1 MQHEVLL
8 LSVRPTFVRRILEGT
23 KTVELRRIRPQVVP
37 GQHVLIYSSA
47 PTMALLAS
55 AVVERLDA
63 ASPDSL
69 WSKVAGSAGVSRAEY
84 DAYFRDAERS
94 VAIWLGG
101 VAAFDRPIPLEELRQ
116 RWPWF
121 RPPQSFCFVR
131 ATFKQRERQVAALA
145 PRVTD

>member
-23 KTVELRRIRPQVVP
+23 KTVELRRIRPHVVP

-55 AVVERLDA
+55 AVVERLAA

-69 WSKVAGSAGVSRAEY
+69 WSQVAGLAGVSRAEY
-84 DAYFRDAERS
+84 DAYFRDAERA

-101 VAAFDRPIPLEELRQ
+101 VAAFDRPIPSRNCGSAGRGSDHPRAFASYVRPSSSESGKWR
-116 RWPWF
+116 RWP
-121 RPPQSFCFVR
+121 
-131 ATFKQRERQVAALA
+131 LA
-145 PRVTD
+145 